1 LPSIKIK
8 NSEMGGP
15 RSTHGRQE
23 RCIQV
28 LMGRPEGID
37 HLENLGVDG
46 RTLLKWIFMK
56 WDKAWTGLNCLRIGT
71 GGGML

>member
-1 LPSIKIK
+1 
-8 NSEMGGP
+8 
-15 RSTHGRQE
+15 
-23 RCIQV
+23 
-28 LMGRPEGID
+28 MGRPEGID